1 MASVSDKITK
11 VKDGSNPNVARVVTP
26 RPANSDTLSVDSL
39 TGWTEDTA
47 VHFMTYRVDSTG
59 KVVPGSQRDWKGMAN
74 KSTGQIISLQIQNN
88 AIDDGNLVGD
98 IVQAGP
104 TASWAQ
110 DLAEAMLESHKSDGS
125 LKRGAVGA
133 ENIAKDSIVA
143 ESIKEK
149 SITADKID
157 FTTIPM
163 FSATSSKWEVLPQN
177 QHTIVK
183 YDSVVYDTAK
193 MYDTKTFTAKVP
205 KDGVYHIDARTG
217 IAQTGFFSGYTE
229 YISIFKNGT
238 MIKESNRTRGTDNDR
253 HLPRPSLSVD
263 LLLKKNDE
271 INIRAFCSDQR
282 NYGGDSTIS
291 EFSMRLVGII

>member
-1 MASVSDKITK
+1 
-11 VKDGSNPNVARVVTP
+11 
-26 RPANSDTLSVDSL
+26 
-39 TGWTEDTA
+39 
-47 VHFMTYRVDSTG
+47 
-59 KVVPGSQRDWKGMAN
+59 
-74 KSTGQIISLQIQNN
+74 
-88 AIDDGNLVGD
+88 
-98 IVQAGP
+98 
-104 TASWAQ
+104 
-110 DLAEAMLESHKSDGS
+110 MLESHNSDGS
-125 LKRGAVGA
+125 LKKGAVGA
-133 ENIAKDSIVA
+133 ESIAKDSIVA

-163 FSATSSKWEVLPQN
+163 FSATTSKWEVLPQN

-229 YISIFKNGT
+229 YITIFKNGT